1 VVAGLGGEESVRANV
16 DTEQDHCRELS
27 LPGLGSCPQ
36 APMAVKAS
44 AAGKKVER
52 PLVNSAVT
60 IAGKVFNLRVGV
72 ADRSQM

>member
-1 VVAGLGGEESVRANV
+1 
-16 DTEQDHCRELS
+16 
-27 LPGLGSCPQ
+27 
-36 APMAVKAS
+36 MAVKAS